1 MVKINSSTPFTSES
15 YETKSFVSNCSKD
28 VILYFPRTI
37 SIGSA
42 DRSSAPASNI
52 TKVAFKN
59 RKNGNTKFFSLYE
72 LEYKESK
79 LKNESNDVFTKLH
92 MNLTFKLP
100 RIFRQNLCQLK
111 NDA

>member
-1 MVKINSSTPFTSES
+1 MVKIKSSTPFTSES

-37 SIGSA
+37 SVGSA
-42 DRSSAPASNI
+42 DRSFAAASNI

-59 RKNGNTKFFSLYE
+59 RKNGNTKFFSFYE

-79 LKNESNDVFTKLH
+79 LKNESNDVF
-92 MNLTFKLP
+92 F
-100 RIFRQNLCQLK
+100 
-111 NDA
+111 